1 MWLTGGT
8 YHEWAVF
15 LDRWTA
21 GDAAGID
28 DLPRVDPSELNAE
41 TLVRLTDRIFSALA
55 TRLQTWADRM
65 TRAMAAESDEFSVGR
80 ALTQA
85 RQGLQA
91 IRVLAAHPALPD
103 DLRRQLS
110 DLIDRQIEA
119 AQDSLE
125 TDLSRLTSSGVPRR
139 VVEARRRTIRDNR
152 LTAVLADPGSGITTA
167 TTAETAAGTTAGTT
181 MAAGGA
187 DWLGDPTAPR
197 RRRVILD

>member
-8 YHEWAVF
+8 YHAWAVF
-15 LDRWTA
+15 LDRWTV

-91 IRVLAAHPALPD
+91 IRALAAHPALPD
-103 DLRRQLS
+103 DLRGQLS

-125 TDLSRLTSSGVPRR
+125 TDCGRLASSGVPARI
-139 VVEARRRTIRDNR
+139 VEARRRTIRDNR
-152 LTAVLADPGSGITTA
+152 LTAVLADPSSA
-167 TTAETAAGTTAGTT
+167 TTAGNSAGSPTGSPTGSTAV
-181 MAAGGA
+181 GGA